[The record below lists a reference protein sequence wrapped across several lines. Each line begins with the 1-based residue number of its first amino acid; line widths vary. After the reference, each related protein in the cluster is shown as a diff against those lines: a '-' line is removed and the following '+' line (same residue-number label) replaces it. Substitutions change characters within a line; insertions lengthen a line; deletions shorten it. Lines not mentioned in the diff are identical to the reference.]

1 MQSQGTGTD
10 LKTRV
15 PSGSLDG
22 VPINS
27 VADRANGEGWEL
39 LLRIHPRRSGRLDGA
54 PAAASAAR
62 GSAAEKVPGG
72 WTVVLKS
79 NGDTLQ
85 YASPLWTD
93 ASTVL
98 DASSDPEAPATPVE
112 AYNTQSFDAVMACVG
127 SLQNC
132 LPAHAFEEP
141 VVNAAALFGGPHR
154 REGVIMDDFLHV
166 FGVQGYREC
175 EPQRPGFNTVCSD
188 GNHARWGFCVN
199 IPSQNC
205 QANDSDDADGVIG
218 FGIEDCPMGGW
229 SAPCAL
235 CPPLHLTA
243 VAAGLTT
250 SYRLGER
257 RACRRG
263 SSCATAASAC
273 PTAGA
278 S

>member
-1 MQSQGTGTD
+1 MARPLQ
-10 LKTRV
+10 
-15 PSGSLDG
+15 
-22 VPINS
+22 
-27 VADRANGEGWEL
+27 L
-39 LLRIHPRRSGRLDGA
+39 LLLA
-54 PAAASAAR
+54 
-62 GSAAEKVPGG
+62 GSAAAQAVPGG

-79 NGDTLQ
+79 NGDDTFQ

-98 DASSDPEAPATPVE
+98 DASSDPEAPGNAKYE

-218 FGIEDCPMGGW
+218 FGIEGQDCCPMGGGW

-235 CPPLHLTA
+235 FALLLASDKA

-250 SYRLGER
+250 SYRTR
-257 RACRRG
+257 RTAAASSACRRG

-278 S
+278 SS

>member
-1 MQSQGTGTD
+1 MARPLQ
-10 LKTRV
+10 
-15 PSGSLDG
+15 
-22 VPINS
+22 
-27 VADRANGEGWEL
+27 L
-39 LLRIHPRRSGRLDGA
+39 LLLA
-54 PAAASAAR
+54 
-62 GSAAEKVPGG
+62 GSAAAQAVPGG

-79 NGDTLQ
+79 NGDDTFQ

-98 DASSDPEAPATPVE
+98 DASSDPAAPGNAKYE

-141 VVNAAALFGGPHR
+141 IENAAALFGGPHR

-175 EPQRPGFNTVCSD
+175 EPQCPGFNTVCSD

-218 FGIEDCPMGGW
+218 FGIEGQDCCPMGGGW

-235 CPPLHLTA
+235 FALLLHLTK
-243 VAAGLTT
+243 L
-250 SYRLGER
+250 L
-257 RACRRG
+257 
-263 SSCATAASAC
+263 
-273 PTAGA
+273 PQD
-278 S
+278 